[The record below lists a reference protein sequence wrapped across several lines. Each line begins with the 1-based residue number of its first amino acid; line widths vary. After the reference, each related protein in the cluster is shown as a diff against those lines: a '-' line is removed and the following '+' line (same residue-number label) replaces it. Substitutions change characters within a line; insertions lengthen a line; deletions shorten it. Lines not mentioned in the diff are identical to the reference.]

1 MDSFETI
8 DAVEGSACFATL
20 TLGLAWIYPS
30 YPLEIPLLFVFLLV
44 ATLVAYIKE
53 KSDVR

>member
-1 MDSFETI
+1 MGSFDVV
-8 DAVEGSACFATL
+8 DAVEGCACFATL

-44 ATLVAYIKE
+44 VTLAVYIKE
-53 KSDVR
+53 KSDV

>member
-1 MDSFETI
+1 MDSFDVV

-20 TLGLAWIYPS
+20 TIGLAWIYPE

-44 ATLVAYIKE
+44 VTLVVYVKE
-53 KSDVR
+53 KSNV

>member
-1 MDSFETI
+1 MDSFDVV

-30 YPLEIPLLFVFLLV
+30 YPLEIPLLFVV
-44 ATLVAYIKE
+44 TLVVTLAVYVKE

>member
-1 MDSFETI
+1 MDSFDVV

-20 TLGLAWIYPS
+20 TIGLAWIYPE
-30 YPLEIPLLFVFLLV
+30 YPLEIAGMFVVMFVLSLAV
-44 ATLVAYIKE
+44 YIKE

>member
-1 MDSFETI
+1 MGSFDVV

-20 TLGLAWIYPS
+20 TLGLAWIYPE
-30 YPLEIPLLFVFLLV
+30 YPLEIAGMFVVMFVLSLAV
-44 ATLVAYIKE
+44 YIKE